1 MTIQTV
7 NLGTAPTGAGGD
19 TFRST
24 GAKMNENFTN
34 NTHAA
39 SRYVGTAAGNVMEV
53 GAYGLGGNSITYTGG
68 VNGFASFHMGKSAF
82 YFNNTQGVDVNGKNV
97 PTYASY
103 VVSSLNDGGFFAIG
117 GSVADKRIF
126 AVRGVGGDTYPLQLV
141 DIWHSGITTIDG
153 NGFIK
158 SASPIVKLFADKID
172 LNDEAAEQ
180 QITFEKVAIGHYLL
194 KGSTGFAQQGWYIE
208 TPKDANGNILFAV
221 LYEQLENGDIEI
233 KTYKKKFDIE
243 QAAIVADLDK
253 PIDITQNR
261 WIDIRLQ
268 ELPQKEISITPPS
281 FQPTNLSQAVAAAM
295 GNSDGIEQ

>member
-1 MTIQTV
+1 MTLQSI

-24 GAKMNENFTN
+24 GSKVNENFTN
-34 NTHAA
+34 QTHAA
-39 SRYVGTAAGNVMEV
+39 SRYVGTAANNLMAV
-53 GAYGLGGNSITYTGG
+53 GAFGLGAANDLRDLDVSTPDKLTAS
-68 VNGFASFHMGKSAF
+68 GFRCGMMRG
-82 YFNNTQGVDVNGKNV
+82 TQVGTSRHFVHALIL
-97 PTYASY
+97 ASY
-103 VVSSLNDGGFFAIG
+103 IDNTATNAEPAILLISGGNILLRSPAIG
-117 GSVADKRIF
+117 GASWYRTITFLSD
-126 AVRGVGGDTYPLQLV
+126 DNTTV
-141 DIWHSGITTIDG
+141 DS
-153 NGFIK
+153 NGFVK
-158 SASPIVKLFADKID
+158 RASPIAKLYNDKIE
-172 LNDEAAEQ
+172 LNEEAAEQ
-180 QITFEKVAIGHYLL
+180 EITFEKVAIGHYLV

-221 LYEQLENGDIEI
+221 LYEHLENGDIKV

>member
-7 NLGTAPTGAGGD
+7 NLGSAPTGAGGD

-53 GAYGLGGNSITYTGG
+53 GAYGLGGNSIIYTGG
-68 VNGFASFHMGKSAF
+68 VNGFASFHTGKSAF

-97 PTYASY
+97 PNYASY
-103 VVSSLNDGGFFAIG
+103 VVSSLNGGGFFAIG
-117 GSVADKRIF
+117 GSTTDKRIF
-126 AVRGVGGDTYPLQLV
+126 AVRGVGGDAYPLQLV

-221 LYEQLENGDIEI
+221 LYEQLENGDIEV

-281 FQPTNLSQAVAAAM
+281 FQTTNLSQAVAAAM